1 MHFGSNWY
9 PNPTWGD
16 VNRSNLDEFGTTNQ
30 EEIERMKEY
39 GQRKVDKESEIK
51 ANQMAQGKLD
61 EMKEELRVEITRDTI
76 KTFLSVKGNEIK
88 RFSPWITERV
98 LADGGELFPSDFI
111 PETIEGDPIH
121 DDVWLYYNDIENKW
135 LLRTKAAGAHKL
147 ISRFCVI
154 VVLIVNAYASGCCR
168 ALVVFL
174 KGFTKPLIFWEGI
187 ISSTE
192 LRKQTQFQQ
201 KGLTVRNRDYYYESF
216 IRSLSMCK
224 NVFFLT
230 IPSHAGWNVTP
241 DGRRVFVSSSDMI
254 PHLQDL
260 FENMEG

>member
-1 MHFGSNWY
+1 MHFGSNWHA
-9 PNPTWGD
+9 NPLWGE
-16 VNRSNLDEFGTTNQ
+16 VNLSNMDEFGTANH

-39 GQRKVDKESEIK
+39 GQRKVDKESEVK
-51 ANQMAQGKLD
+51 ATQMAQGKLD
-61 EMKEELRVEITRDTI
+61 EMKEKLRVEITRDTL
-76 KTFLSVKGNEIK
+76 KTFLTVKGNEIK
-88 RFSPWITERV
+88 RFSPWITESV
-98 LADGGELFPSDFI
+98 LTDGGELFPSDYI
-111 PETIEGDPIH
+111 PQTIEGDAIH

-135 LLRTKAAGAHKL
+135 LLRTKAAGAHKF

-154 VVLIVNAYASGCCR
+154 VVLIVNAYAPGGCR
-168 ALVVFL
+168 AMAVFL
-174 KGFTKPLIFWEGI
+174 KGATKPLIFWEGI

-201 KGLTVRNRDYYYESF
+201 KGLTVRNRDYYYDSF

-254 PHLQDL
+254 PHL
-260 FENMEG
+260 